1 MNLSICGKGVPF
13 PRKICYNKPI
23 YQETVEDSCTYTGD
37 QQKYITLD
45 ITRLVKDWYQNGNN
59 NGLMLKD
66 PYELSGYT
74 EFLSADCYDGFQDMR
89 PRIEI
94 SYVNYAGV
102 EDYWSYHTQ
111 NIGRAGT
118 AYVNDYNG
126 NLILSH
132 ETLAMGGSLMPVSL
146 SHVYN
151 TNNRTENLGY
161 GYGFRLNYHQTIEK
175 VSITGT
181 DYYKHVDGDGTI
193 HYFYY
198 DSEKKEWKDES
209 GLDLVLTVD
218 TAGEE
223 PYVIKDKEENA
234 LVFNKSGYL
243 IKVRDKN
250 ENTLTINYA
259 NNRIT
264 KLTDGAGTASVNT
277 DAGHCKVGDQ
287 SLKAQ
292 CSSLTGYVYWGQSVE
307 LKKGETYTAS
317 MYAKASITQAAEDGG
332 VFLRVT
338 YKDKDNK
345 SQLLESEKLKRTTPD
360 FVQLVRTFTL
370 PADASSNTV
379 NVYLTIYHA
388 VGTVYGDMAQLETGD
403 TPSRCNLVD
412 NGDFHLGSAEG
423 FVKTGETYDGMI
435 SVGTEVNL
443 PVQTALMV
451 TASSAALRN
460 NPSSSSATVATVT
473 KNTHLAGE
481 IRINRDGADWY
492 RARTASGEKGYILAS
507 QAIPYLGGTEG
518 VNSGAVGVTGAI
530 LRQSPSAT
538 GTPVLEYIPR
548 GTSLA
553 IVNTKTDENNKKWYY
568 VGMQIDTSR
577 YFGYLKE
584 EQVICLCRNAATGT
598 TKTQTSLYRTM
609 STSGTAAGSIAA
621 GRNIK
626 LRGTAVDA
634 GGKKWYVVRSG
645 MEFLYLPSGNVT
657 VTEEPLPERIK
668 TAKLEEGVGGLNTNI
683 YKFVGDHS
691 ANKKL
696 TKTLDISGKKGDTYM
711 INAWGC
717 GTALPETDN
726 DSARRF
732 GVEVIFVG
740 ADGKNDVHYTNFS
753 PDILDWQFLSDVYVA
768 KQAYDSI
775 KISYTYCHNEN
786 LAWFDGLSLYR
797 EEYGQSYTYDEDN
810 NLISVTDAQKQAT
823 KFEYNSNN
831 DMTGIVD
838 AKGNKFTY
846 EYDGRHNVTK
856 GTSAQGIVYKL
867 TYDGKGNVLKS
878 GCVDPS
884 SQETGTW
891 LTRTMTNNKNHIKSV
906 TDAGGNTVQYF
917 WNHDKD
923 LMVHMLDGRGS
934 KIQYAYDDADR
945 LSGVSQEVTADGQA
959 RTVENTY
966 TYTDDRLTA
975 IGHNG
980 FSYGFAYDGFGNT
993 MSASVAG
1000 TQVVSYEYE
1009 SGNGNLSKVTYGNG
1023 DYIRYTYDDQDRLK
1037 LSYYKSASAEEEVKL
1052 HEYVYDRE
1060 GNLYQVTAHMA
1071 GKTYRLSYDLLD
1083 RLMRVTDEEGNSYTY
1098 TYDVNNCMVKMNH
1111 TCGTSSA
1118 DTSYTYDKD
1127 SREVTT
1133 KCASSYTRTT
1143 TYDKFGRVTKRS
1155 WNTQAV
1161 FNTVY
1166 TYLDNGNNRFSLPK
1180 TVKNGTELL
1189 EYAYDANGN
1198 ITSIKDSA
1206 GESTYQYDELNQ
1218 LIRENN
1224 HVLDKTLTYHYDL
1237 GGNLTAVKEYAFT
1250 TEEALPAQPQK
1261 TETGTYST
1269 TWKDQLLSWDGT
1281 AMTYDAIGNMLTKGS
1296 ASYTWTQ
1303 GRKLAGVENGKSIQY
1318 FYDHT
1323 GARTKKAVDGTV
1335 TEYRMAGDLLVSEKT
1350 GTQTYWYRYD
1360 SGANLVSVTIGGEI
1374 YFYVRNAQNDVI
1386 ALIDGEGN
1394 TVVKYTYDSW
1404 GKVLGITGNLA
1415 DTVGVQNPFR
1425 YRGYYY
1431 DSETGM
1437 YYLRSRYYDPE
1448 LRRLISSDEM
1458 PTIQMSLDSLHNRNL
1473 YAYCNENPVMRE
1485 DGKGYL
1491 WGVALIAGAIGAAV
1505 GAAVSVGTQ
1514 MIVEGKSWK
1523 EVDKVDVGTSAISG
1537 AVATTAIGKAGQ
1549 VIINAALGGVGS
1561 IIRGEDLGSVA
1572 FNTAVGAVSGFIG
1585 GDGADFSGGYKKYI
1599 GKFAKYSDETID
1611 IGTRSAIKKS
1621 LRRSYITNTKRR
1633 ASFTTKSGITAYE
1646 GGKLASATE
1655 DYIYSQY
1662 LKSLIVNYDQNRVS
1676 ALYSPG

>member
-161 GYGFRLNYHQTIEK
+161 GCGFRLNYHQTIEK

-209 GLDLVLTVD
+209 GLDLILTVD

-250 ENTLTINYA
+250 ENTLAINYA

-345 SQLLESEKLKRTTPD
+345 SQLLESEKLKKTTPD

-584 EQVICLCRNAATGT
+584 EQVICLCRNAAAGT

-711 INAWGC
+711 INAWGR

-884 SQETGTW
+884 IQE
-891 LTRTMTNNKNHIKSV
+891 
-906 TDAGGNTVQYF
+906 
-917 WNHDKD
+917 
-923 LMVHMLDGRGS
+923 
-934 KIQYAYDDADR
+934 
-945 LSGVSQEVTADGQA
+945 
-959 RTVENTY
+959 
-966 TYTDDRLTA
+966 
-975 IGHNG
+975 
-980 FSYGFAYDGFGNT
+980 
-993 MSASVAG
+993 
-1000 TQVVSYEYE
+1000 
-1009 SGNGNLSKVTYGNG
+1009 
-1023 DYIRYTYDDQDRLK
+1023 
-1037 LSYYKSASAEEEVKL
+1037 
-1052 HEYVYDRE
+1052 
-1060 GNLYQVTAHMA
+1060 
-1071 GKTYRLSYDLLD
+1071 
-1083 RLMRVTDEEGNSYTY
+1083 
-1098 TYDVNNCMVKMNH
+1098 
-1111 TCGTSSA
+1111 
-1118 DTSYTYDKD
+1118 
-1127 SREVTT
+1127 
-1133 KCASSYTRTT
+1133 
-1143 TYDKFGRVTKRS
+1143 
-1155 WNTQAV
+1155 
-1161 FNTVY
+1161 
-1166 TYLDNGNNRFSLPK
+1166 
-1180 TVKNGTELL
+1180 
-1189 EYAYDANGN
+1189 
-1198 ITSIKDSA
+1198 
-1206 GESTYQYDELNQ
+1206 
-1218 LIRENN
+1218 
-1224 HVLDKTLTYHYDL
+1224 
-1237 GGNLTAVKEYAFT
+1237 
-1250 TEEALPAQPQK
+1250 
-1261 TETGTYST
+1261 
-1269 TWKDQLLSWDGT
+1269 
-1281 AMTYDAIGNMLTKGS
+1281 
-1296 ASYTWTQ
+1296 
-1303 GRKLAGVENGKSIQY
+1303 
-1318 FYDHT
+1318 
-1323 GARTKKAVDGTV
+1323 
-1335 TEYRMAGDLLVSEKT
+1335 
-1350 GTQTYWYRYD
+1350 
-1360 SGANLVSVTIGGEI
+1360 
-1374 YFYVRNAQNDVI
+1374 
-1386 ALIDGEGN
+1386 
-1394 TVVKYTYDSW
+1394 
-1404 GKVLGITGNLA
+1404 
-1415 DTVGVQNPFR
+1415 
-1425 YRGYYY
+1425 
-1431 DSETGM
+1431 
-1437 YYLRSRYYDPE
+1437 
-1448 LRRLISSDEM
+1448 
-1458 PTIQMSLDSLHNRNL
+1458 
-1473 YAYCNENPVMRE
+1473 
-1485 DGKGYL
+1485 
-1491 WGVALIAGAIGAAV
+1491 
-1505 GAAVSVGTQ
+1505 
-1514 MIVEGKSWK
+1514 
-1523 EVDKVDVGTSAISG
+1523 
-1537 AVATTAIGKAGQ
+1537 
-1549 VIINAALGGVGS
+1549 
-1561 IIRGEDLGSVA
+1561 
-1572 FNTAVGAVSGFIG
+1572 
-1585 GDGADFSGGYKKYI
+1585 
-1599 GKFAKYSDETID
+1599 
-1611 IGTRSAIKKS
+1611 IGT
-1621 LRRSYITNTKRR
+1621 
-1633 ASFTTKSGITAYE
+1633 
-1646 GGKLASATE
+1646 
-1655 DYIYSQY
+1655 
-1662 LKSLIVNYDQNRVS
+1662 
-1676 ALYSPG
+1676 